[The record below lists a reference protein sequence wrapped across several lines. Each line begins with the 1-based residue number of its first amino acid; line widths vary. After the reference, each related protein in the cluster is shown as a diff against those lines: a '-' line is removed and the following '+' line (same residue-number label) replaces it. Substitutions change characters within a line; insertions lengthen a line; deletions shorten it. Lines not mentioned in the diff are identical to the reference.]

1 MGEISYLS
9 EKRQELDGRT
19 RSFFPSEG
27 HYQEL
32 KAKGFEGRIA
42 DEDLWAWHAYDY
54 GWRRV
59 ILRCRD
65 DNSPIDPD
73 KRWFD
78 GRLAAEAEVFCCCKF
93 GKRIPRYLARL
104 GIG

>member
-32 KAKGFEGRIA
+32 RAKGFEGRIA
-42 DEDLWAWHAYDY
+42 NQDLWAWHAYDY

-59 ILRCRD
+59 ILQRRD

-78 GRLAAEAEVFCCCKF
+78 ASLAAAAEVLYCRKF
-93 GKRIPRYLARL
+93 GKRIPPHLATL